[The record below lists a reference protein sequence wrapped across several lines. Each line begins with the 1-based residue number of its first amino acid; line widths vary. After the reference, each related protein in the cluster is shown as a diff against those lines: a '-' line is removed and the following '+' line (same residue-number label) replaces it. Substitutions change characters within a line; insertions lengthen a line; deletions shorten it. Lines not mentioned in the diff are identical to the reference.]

1 MSSPLGP
8 PRDITGH
15 ISSTNPLINASHVSI
30 SAPTTNSFF
39 FLNDPA
45 PPEFYPLSLPDAL
58 PISTGWTRWTPSPA
72 RSSRREPCLDTS
84 PPDPQLSALYQELI
98 LDHYRRPRN
107 KGTLEHA
114 THAVSLNNPL
124 CGDEID
130 LQLRVDD
137 DIIKEAPFIMRG
149 CSI

>member
-1 MSSPLGP
+1 MGPGP
-8 PRDITGH
+8 PARR
-15 ISSTNPLINASHVSI
+15 STC
-30 SAPTTNSFF
+30 T
-39 FLNDPA
+39 
-45 PPEFYPLSLPDAL
+45 
-58 PISTGWTRWTPSPA
+58 TGWTRWTPSPA

-137 DIIKEAPFIMRG
+137 DIIKEARFIGRG
-149 CSI
+149 CSISQARSEEHTSELQSPCNLVCRLLLEKKNS